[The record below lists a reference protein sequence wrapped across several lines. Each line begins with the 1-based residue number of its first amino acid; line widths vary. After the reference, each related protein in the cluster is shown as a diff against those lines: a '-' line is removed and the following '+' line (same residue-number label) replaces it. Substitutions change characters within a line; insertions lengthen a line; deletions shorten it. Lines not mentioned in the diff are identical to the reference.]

1 MTDRALAGTEASGI
15 FGNISQILTQQ
26 SSSISSG
33 GLPPDFLLSGPA
45 NTSCVS
51 YASVNTESGASFSIG
66 WAIEAGNLAEALSRE
81 TDIVLS
87 TKAEIVLR
95 EIAELSSEAEYYSDM
110 QGKIKGMI

>member
-1 MTDRALAGTEASGI
+1 MTDRASAGAEASAI
-15 FGNISQILTQQ
+15 FEGISQILTRQ

-33 GLPPDFLLSGPA
+33 ALPPDFLSSSPI

-81 TDIVLS
+81 TDIILS

-95 EIAELSSEAEYYSDM
+95 EVAELSSEAEYYSDM